1 MNTFQHLILDS
12 SKYYLILGITV
23 SLIFS
28 PLVSIS
34 SMAAETSSLEV
45 PVLQDEGKKA
55 EVEESKEDE
64 ASNDEGMSTGMIVG
78 LSVAGVA
85 AVAGIAALAGSGSD
99 SSSKIPTQETVVGP
113 WHADAVGNVQGKGYT
128 GTYTLYA
135 GGGHTYDIVDTVDS
149 SDRKSGSGR
158 WELNGANIT
167 LWNDTGSVYAGAFSD
182 GNTALLN
189 TTNGWWTLTLT
200 R

>member
-12 SKYYLILGITV
+12 SKYYLILGITS

-34 SMAAETSSLEV
+34 SMAAQTSSAEV
-45 PVLQDEGKKA
+45 PVLQAEDKKVVVEDQKTA
-55 EVEESKEDE
+55 EEN
-64 ASNDEGMSTGMIVG
+64 NDEGMSTGMIVG
-78 LSVAGVA
+78 LSVAGAA
-85 AVAGIAALAGSGSD
+85 AVVGIVALAGSGSD
-99 SSSKIPTQETVVGP
+99 SSSKIPTQETVLGP
-113 WHADAVGNVQGKGYT
+113 WHADAIGNVQGKGYT

-135 GGGHTYDIVDTVDS
+135 GGGHSYNIVDTIDN

-158 WELNGANIT
+158 WELNEANIT
-167 LWNDTGSVYAGAFSD
+167 LRNDTGSVYVGTFSD
-182 GNTALLN
+182 GNTAVLN

>member
-1 MNTFQHLILDS
+1 MNTFRHLILDS

-34 SMAAETSSLEV
+34 SMAAQNSSAEV
-45 PVLQDEGKKA
+45 PVLPAEGKKVVVEDPKTA
-55 EVEESKEDE
+55 EEN
-64 ASNDEGMSTGMIVG
+64 NDEGMSTGMIVG
-78 LSVAGVA
+78 LSVAGAA
-85 AVAGIAALAGSGSD
+85 AVVGIVALAGSGSD
-99 SSSKIPTQETVVGP
+99 SSSKIPTQETVLGP
-113 WHADAVGNVQGKGYT
+113 WHADAIGHVQGKGYT

-135 GGGHTYDIVDTVDS
+135 GGGHTYNIVDTIDN
-149 SDRKSGSGR
+149 SDRKSGSGH

-167 LWNDTGSVYAGAFSD
+167 LWNDTGSVYVGTFSD
-182 GNTALLN
+182 GNTAVLD
-189 TTNGWWTLTLT
+189 TTTGWWTLTLT